1 MTLMTSKPLVATL
14 VIGSIVSAS
23 LGSAHA
29 QAAPQPAPA
38 PPPAAAPQGPP
49 PPPYQQQYPAQ
60 YPPRYAPPEQYPP
73 PPPPASALAPNG
85 EYVAPLSQ
93 TSQPTYVPQSV
104 ALSGPRI
111 IRDWEEGQ
119 PIPYGYHHELRIRK
133 GRVIAGSVVFGVLY
147 LISAYSAAIGED
159 VADGGQNKAGW
170 LFLPVLGPFLEWS
183 QTDSWT
189 LRYMLALDGIAQGVG
204 LTLLITGLLNP
215 QHVLVRND
223 LASMTVVPMKIGMD
237 GSGMGLV
244 GRF

>member
-1 MTLMTSKPLVATL
+1 MTLTTRKPLVATF
-14 VIGSIVSAS
+14 VIGAIVSAS
-23 LGSAHA
+23 FGSAHA
-29 QAAPQPAPA
+29 QAVPQPAPA
-38 PPPAAAPQGPP
+38 AAPPGPP
-49 PPPYQQQYPAQ
+49 PPSPQYPAQ
-60 YPPRYAPPEQYPP
+60 YPPRYQAPEQYPP
-73 PPPPASALAPNG
+73 PPPPASAIGPNG

-93 TSQPTYVPQSV
+93 TTQPTYVPQSV

-159 VADGGQNKAGW
+159 VANGGQNKAGW

-204 LTLLITGLLNP
+204 LTLLITGLMFP